1 MSDVRTEVARSGV
14 ARNDRPRA
22 GAILRAVLAE
32 ARASRGRLVFFTA
45 CLAVGVAAVVGVS
58 ALVGAFES
66 GLRSESRTLIAAD
79 LRVSARRAL
88 PPQLDERLAQYPHRR
103 ADLVELSALAT
114 NGDQSRLVEVKVASD
129 GYPFY
134 GALGLEPADASLAE
148 LDADGAFA
156 APELANALGVELGER
171 FELGGAEFVLR
182 AFVLDEPDR
191 LEFQMTLGPRVMLAP
206 EGFERTTLGT
216 AASRVR
222 HRALVAFDATY
233 TDARVASIA
242 AGLEE
247 QLPDAGYLT
256 FQTRGEAQPN
266 IARSLSQVR
275 SYLGLV
281 ALLSLLLGGIGV
293 SQIVR
298 AWLAGR
304 TRSVAVLR
312 CFGLRAGEIAGV
324 YLGNVALLAIAGC
337 LLGAAIG
344 SVAPLLVRELAPD
357 LFQGSDAFSIDWVS
371 VSRGIALGLG
381 TACVFAVPPLA
392 AVWRVPPSAVLRA
405 EAAPLPVPRLVAVGG
420 PILLLV
426 GVVVAGWV
434 QSGDALVALAF
445 AGGLVALVGLLFGG
459 ARAIELGVRRVPRG
473 ALAPTLEHGLAAL
486 GRPGAGT
493 TGAICA
499 LGIGVMVV
507 TTMWV
512 VQSQLGRALREALPQ
527 GAPSVFLVDVQPEQ
541 WDGVREELD
550 THGATS
556 LDSNPVVMA
565 RLREIDGR
573 AVTDIARDRRDA
585 GRAAWMFTR
594 EQRLTWQDELSP
606 DNVVVAG
613 ELWSDPNPFEVSV
626 EQDYAEDLGV
636 DIGSTIALE
645 VQGVRLELLVTSLR
659 TVEWDSFNINFFL
672 VVEPG
677 ALDDAPHFRI
687 AAARVEPPE
696 AELELQT
703 AVAKRAPN
711 VTLLRV
717 RPLLERVAGV
727 VDRIAVGVRGLGGFT
742 VLTGLVILAGAV
754 GTSAARRAREAALL
768 KALGVT
774 RGTVVRLFAI
784 EYALGGVVAGTIGG
798 LGASLL
804 SWSFLRFLAQVDAT
818 FPLEA
823 TPLAAVAT
831 AILATVS
838 GLAASARALRARPIE
853 TLRG

>member
-1 MSDVRTEVARSGV
+1 MSA
-14 ARNDRPRA
+14 DRVDGPRL
-22 GAILRAVLAE
+22 GAIVRAVLAE

-58 ALVGAFES
+58 SLVGAFES

-103 ADLVELSALAT
+103 ADLRELSALAT
-114 NGDQSRLVEVKVASD
+114 TGDASRLVEVKVASE

-134 GALGLEPADASLAE
+134 GALGLEPADATLAA

-156 APELANALGVELGER
+156 APELAASLGIEIGER
-171 FELGGAEFVLR
+171 FELGGASFELR

-191 LEFQMTLGPRVMLAP
+191 LDFQMTLGPRVILASQ
-206 EGFERTTLGT
+206 GFERTTLGA

-222 HRALVAFDATY
+222 HRALIAFDEPY
-233 TDARVASIA
+233 PDAEVAAIA
-242 AGLEE
+242 RELEE
-247 QLPDAGYLT
+247 ALPDAGYLT

-266 IARSLSQVR
+266 IARSLGQVR

-312 CFGLRAGEIAGV
+312 CFGLRAVEIAGV

-337 LLGAAIG
+337 IAGAAIG
-344 SVAPLLVRELAPD
+344 SLAPLVVRELAPD
-357 LFQGSDAFSIDWVS
+357 LFEGARAFAIDWVA
-371 VSRGIALGLG
+371 VVRGVLLGLG

-420 PILLLV
+420 PVLLLV
-426 GVVVAGWV
+426 GVVAAAWV
-434 QSGDALVALAF
+434 QSEDLLVALAF
-445 AGGLVALVGLLFGG
+445 AGGLLALVGLLFGG
-459 ARAIELGVRRVPRG
+459 ARAIEMAVARVPRG
-473 ALAPTLEHGLAAL
+473 RLVPTLEHGLAAL

-507 TTMWV
+507 ATMWI
-512 VQSQLGRALREALPQ
+512 VQAQLGRALRDALPE
-527 GAPSVFLVDVQPEQ
+527 GAPSVFLVDVQPDQ
-541 WDGVREELD
+541 WDGVRAELD
-550 THGATS
+550 DHGATS

-573 AVTDIARDRRDA
+573 PVTDIARERRDA

-594 EQRLTWQDELSP
+594 EQRLTWQDELSA
-606 DNVVVAG
+606 DNAIVAG
-613 ELWSDPNPFEVSV
+613 ELWSDPSPFEVSV
-626 EQDYAEDLGV
+626 EVDYAEDLGV
-636 DIGSTIALE
+636 EIGSTIALE
-645 VQGVRLELLVTSLR
+645 VQGVPIELLVTSLR
-659 TVEWDSFNINFFL
+659 TVEWESFNINFFL

-696 AELELQT
+696 AELALQT
-703 AVAKRAPN
+703 AVAERAPN

-717 RPLLERVAGV
+717 RPLLQRVAGV
-727 VDRIAVGVRGLGGFT
+727 VDRIAVGVRGLGAFT

-754 GTSAARRAREAALL
+754 ATSAARRAREAALL

-774 RGTVVRLFAI
+774 RGTVVRLFAV
-784 EYALGGVVAGTIGG
+784 EYALGGLVAGTIGG

-804 SWSFLRFLAQVDAT
+804 AWAFLRFLAQVDAT
-818 FPLEA
+818 FPLA
-823 TPLAAVAT
+823 AAPLAAVAT
-831 AILATVS
+831 GVLATLS